1 MAPWLSQ
8 RKGTVRLA
16 SPSSVYR
23 RLSHISFF
31 VPAEAAMNSDSIVDR
46 ATQVWRR
53 LCQEME
59 PLLRMKTAP
68 DVERL
73 FSRSPA

>member
-1 MAPWLSQ
+1 
-8 RKGTVRLA
+8 
-16 SPSSVYR
+16 
-23 RLSHISFF
+23 
-31 VPAEAAMNSDSIVDR
+31 MNSDCIVDR

-53 LCQEME
+53 LCQEMG

-73 FSRSPA
+73 FSRSPAYSESTKTQSLLLPPPNESP